1 MTTPAPFNFDDSAS
15 VGEVQQNYNK
25 KYNIDLKKT
34 DKYNFFDLLD
44 TNNKF
49 VIEVKHR
56 NIFSYTYKSSM
67 ISENKFIKAKDYNSK
82 GYNIYFVIKFKDGLF
97 EYEYNIED
105 KHQINDIPGHQNGRN
120 YVFIDMKKFIK
131 V

>member
-15 VGEVQQNYNK
+15 VGEVREIYNK
-25 KYNIDLKKT
+25 KYNIDLQKT

-44 TNNKF
+44 SNKKF

-56 NIFSYTYKSSM
+56 NIYSNTYNSSM
-67 ISENKFIKAKDYNSK
+67 IGENKFIRAKDYNSK
-82 GYNIYFVIKFKDGLF
+82 GYNIYFVVKFKDGLF
-97 EYEYNIED
+97 EYKYNIND
-105 KHQINDIPGHQNGRN
+105 KHKINDIPGHQNGNN

-131 V
+131 L